1 MEGEVIFK
9 DIRRYYCD
17 ICGICRSK
25 KSLIRSHMLS
35 EHKDDVNEVQK
46 DEEEILESK
55 RLKLAC
61 EECGACFRK
70 PAHLKQHKQGHSLER
85 SFTCH
90 VDGCHSS
97 YRRKDHLTRHLLKHE
112 NKLFECP
119 VDNCNHKF
127 TYQGNVKRHIEE
139 HHGEDSPSC
148 GRQNRLPHVCQEP
161 ECGKAFKYESKLRKH
176 EESHV
181 ELDSVEVICCDP
193 ECMKHFTNIEA
204 LKDHLKSN
212 HRYVP
217 CEVCGSRQLKKNMKR
232 HLRTHDN
239 KVSIERIKCP
249 VRGCCHIFTTIS
261 NLKKHE
267 KAVHLELRPFT
278 CREPH
283 CGRKFPYKHVRDNH
297 EKSHVYIHD
306 DFVELDEQF
315 RSRPRGGRKP
325 LFSGIE
331 SLLRKRVAPP
341 NRASSLDNASE
352 YLRSL
357 LSEDVSE
364 FSDNTQSRGTAAVS
378 GV

>member
-1 MEGEVIFK
+1 MLFGLCTFMAV
-9 DIRRYYCD
+9 
-17 ICGICRSK
+17 
-25 KSLIRSHMLS
+25 LIYAQLQLLQR
-35 EHKDDVNEVQK
+35 
-46 DEEEILESK
+46 
-55 RLKLAC
+55 
-61 EECGACFRK
+61 
-70 PAHLKQHKQGHSLER
+70 P
-85 SFTCH
+85 FTCP

-112 NKLFECP
+112 GKFFECP

-139 HHGEDSPSC
+139 HHSKESPSC
-148 GRQNRLPHVCQEP
+148 SGQDPLPHVCQEP

-181 ELDSVEVICCDP
+181 KLDSVEVICCDP

-204 LKDHLKSN
+204 LREHLKSN
-212 HRYVP
+212 HRYVL

-315 RSRPRGGRKP
+315 RSRPKGGRKP

-331 SLLRKRVAPP
+331 SLLRKRVAPLS
-341 NRASSLDNASE
+341 RASSLDNASE
-352 YLRSL
+352 YLSSL
-357 LSEDVSE
+357 LSEDG
-364 FSDNTQSRGTAAVS
+364 R
-378 GV
+378 